1 MKLQF
6 KISIK
11 KILMINNDERLV
23 LENYDNKFL
32 YKKDKSN
39 LNITFNRIA
48 FIFFIFLIVCFIYS
62 IKVFYLSSLSSKIK
76 IEKLIPLKKNYRADI
91 LDNKGNFIAKTL
103 TTTDVGINPNL
114 IIDKKKFLIN
124 LKIIFPDKDFI
135 KLKKKINGKKFFYL
149 EKKISQKKYQKLRL
163 LGDKSIIS
171 EEKLSRI
178 YPQKNLFS
186 HIIGQIDNDNNGISG
201 IEKSF
206 DQELKTRKTPLEL
219 TLDTDIQY
227 LIREELLKYQEIF
240 KSIGSAAILMKV
252 NNGNLLSMVSLP
264 DFNLNKRQDIKD
276 KKYINRNTKGVYE
289 LGSVFKTFTVA
300 AGFDEGVVEPD
311 TEYLNLEK
319 KLNCGK
325 FTIREY
331 SDKTPTD
338 LTVEQILI
346 RSGNIGSVRIGQ
358 KIGIDKFKLFLEKI
372 GVLNMMEFDIEEVG
386 KPILFN
392 WGKCKLATASYGH
405 GITTTPLQLAK
416 GYSIIVNGGFDIKP
430 TLIKKEPNTDL
441 TKKRILSEGV
451 SKKINNILR
460 KIVTDKEGTAELANV
475 YGYEV
480 GGKTG
485 TAQKA
490 VKGGYS
496 RGKINTFAAIFP
508 TSKPKYILIVLLDEP
523 KTNSEYIY
531 YYRDGSLPTKGTPF
545 NTAGWTSVEVAGKII
560 EKIGPILATKYR
572 EVN

>member
-1 MKLQF
+1 
-6 KISIK
+6 
-11 KILMINNDERLV
+11 MINSNDERLT
-23 LENYDNKFL
+23 LENYDNQFL

-48 FIFFIFLIVCFIYS
+48 FIFFVFLIISFIYS
-62 IKVFYLSSLSSKIK
+62 IKVFYLSSLNSKIK
-76 IEKLIPLKKNYRADI
+76 IEKLITLKKNYRADI
-91 LDNKGNFIAKTL
+91 LDNNGNFLAKTL
-103 TTTDVGINPNL
+103 PTTDIGINPNL
-114 IIDKKKFLIN
+114 IIDKKKLLIN
-124 LKIIFPDKDFI
+124 LRLIFSDKDFVI
-135 KLKKKINGKKFFYL
+135 INKKIDKKKFFYL
-149 EKKISQKKYQKLRL
+149 EKKISQEKYKQLRM
-163 LGDKSIIS
+163 LGDKSIIF

-178 YPQKNLFS
+178 YTHKNLFS

-201 IEKSF
+201 IENFF
-206 DQELKTRKTPLEL
+206 DQDLKTRKKPLEL
-219 TLDTDIQY
+219 TVDTNIQY

-240 KSIGSAAILMKV
+240 NSIGSSSILMNV
-252 NNGNLLSMVSLP
+252 DNGNILSMISLP
-264 DFNLNKRQDIKD
+264 DFNLNKRQNIED
-276 KKYINRNTKGVYE
+276 KNYINRNTKGVYE

-300 AGFDEGVVEPD
+300 AGFHEGVVEPD

-319 KLNCGK
+319 KLKCGK
-325 FTIREY
+325 FVIREY

-338 LTVEQILI
+338 LTVEEILI

-358 KIGIDKFKLFLEKI
+358 KLGIEKFRAFLQNI
-372 GVLNMMEFDIEEVG
+372 GVINKIDFDIEEVG
-386 KPILFN
+386 TPIPFN

-430 TLIKKEPNTDL
+430 TLIKKDIKNNL
-441 TKKRILSEGV
+441 KKRKILNEGV
-451 SKKINNILR
+451 SNKINIILR
-460 KIVTDKEGTAELANV
+460 KIVTNKEGTASQANV
-475 YGYEV
+475 LGYEI

-485 TAQKA
+485 TAEKA

-496 RGKINTFAAIFP
+496 KNKINTFIGIFP
-508 TSKPKYILIVLLDEP
+508 ISKPKYVLLVLLDEP
-523 KTNSEYIY
+523 KINDEYIY
-531 YYRDGSLPTKGTPF
+531 HYRDGSGFKLKGSPR